1 MHWVALEARLTGD
14 IYEGGSVHARLAEA
28 GTEWFRADRS
38 QLLPLLPTRK
48 GRLYSQILIYA
59 FARSNSYLELNPHPH
74 PTPHPL
80 PSLHQLTVY
89 ELIKRLI

>member
-59 FARSNSYLELNPHPH
+59 FARSNSYLGAPCWT